1 MTVKNDERGAALRLA
16 KDLERVFDAIRV
28 VRIADSQDIPSVRDE
43 SRLNVFG
50 ERDPRVAFDGDVIV
64 VVDPAQIFEPEVSGQ

>member
-28 VRIADSQDIPSVRDE
+28 VRIADSQDITNLVQEFRRD
-43 SRLNVFG
+43 
-50 ERDPRVAFDGDVIV
+50 
-64 VVDPAQIFEPEVSGQ
+64 